1 VEETGDQCSH
11 IDRSMIRIAG
21 SVPSSV
27 LSPLSSPAG
36 KSDPSQEAVFV
47 PGDDGEI
54 LGIAMGTVWERNRND
69 GST

>member
-1 VEETGDQCSH
+1 MFTHRQEHDQ
-11 IDRSMIRIAG
+11 DRRFRTELG
-21 SVPSSV
+21 SKP
-27 LSPLSSPAG
+27 PLSSPAG